1 MRFLFHS
8 CQVFLFDF
16 SRPIS
21 TDTLCCIGTIS
32 ISGKWNYLNE
42 LKSTGIFHVYMFL
55 CKSICS
61 CVYTHLASQ
70 QKLLL
75 SSHGIKITCICMQY
89 TISYK
94 NRLHNFNKALQ
105 VQYVELLPHCVR
117 WGPSSS
123 PPKGAEPPRFS
134 AHICSGKMA
143 GWIKMP
149 FGQGGRPQVGLSP
162 SDIVLDVNPA
172 PLPQKGTEPPNFRP
186 IPVVAKWLDGSR
198 CHLVQR

>member
-1 MRFLFHS
+1 MRFLFHG

-16 SRPIS
+16 SRPIP

-32 ISGKWNYLNE
+32 IAGKWNYLDE

-123 PPKGAEPPRFS
+123 PPKGGGATPIFGPYLFWQN
-134 AHICSGKMA
+134 
-143 GWIKMP
+143 GWMDQDAIW
-149 FGQGGRPQVGLSP
+149 QGGRPQPKRHCVRWGPSSP
-162 SDIVLDVNPA
+162 SQ
-172 PLPQKGTEPPNFRP
+172 LPSNFRP
-186 IPVVAKWLDGSR
+186 VSIVTRRLDGSR
-198 CHLVQR
+198 CHLAWR